1 MEKGSPIVGSLFNRL
16 LGWYLIVLAAV
27 IAVQFT
33 IEFTYENAS
42 ITSIQVW
49 HVLDWF
55 SLVGFAVC
63 VCTNLLY
70 MRNYRSVSELT
81 WQKFASNTAFYLSIA
96 LTLAFLHNFVGMLA
110 GGKDDLLFW
119 KFINAI
125 QIPLFAATGFRL
137 ARS

>member
-1 MEKGSPIVGSLFNRL
+1 MESLLSRL
-16 LGWYLIVLAAV
+16 FGWYLIALAAV

-33 IEFTYENAS
+33 VEFTYENAS

-55 SLVGFAVC
+55 SLVGFAIC
-63 VCTNLLY
+63 VGANFLY
-70 MRNYRSVSELT
+70 MHNYKSISELT
-81 WQKFASNTAFYLSIA
+81 WQKFASNTAFYVSIV
-96 LTLAFLHNFVGMLA
+96 LTLAFMHNFVGMLA

-125 QIPLFAATGFRL
+125 QIPLFATTGFRL

>member
-1 MEKGSPIVGSLFNRL
+1 MESLLSRL
-16 LGWYLIVLAAV
+16 FGWYLIALAAV
-27 IAVQFT
+27 IAVQFS

-55 SLVGFAVC
+55 SLVGFAIC
-63 VCTNLLY
+63 VGANFLY
-70 MRNYRSVSELT
+70 MYNYKSNSELT
-81 WQKFASNTAFYLSIA
+81 WERFASNTAFYVSIA

>member
-1 MEKGSPIVGSLFNRL
+1 MESLVSRL
-16 LGWYLIVLAAV
+16 FGWYLIALAAV
-27 IAVQFT
+27 IAVQFS

-63 VCTNLLY
+63 VGANFLY
-70 MRNYRSVSELT
+70 MHNYTSISELT
-81 WQKFASNTAFYLSIA
+81 WQKFASNTAFYVSIA